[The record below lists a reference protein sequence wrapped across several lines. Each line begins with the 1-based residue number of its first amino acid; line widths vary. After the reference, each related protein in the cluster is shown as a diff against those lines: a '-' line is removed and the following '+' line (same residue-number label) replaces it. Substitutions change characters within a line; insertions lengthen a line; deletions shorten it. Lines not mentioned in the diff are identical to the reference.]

1 MERRRRSNFADNHR
15 RTVGR
20 RAAVFVLDLALDVPG
35 AVVGRRAARSRRW
48 AQSTEA
54 GAVPAVEGV
63 GEPGGHVHRR
73 RVVRTGEGEADGAA
87 FVDGGRR
94 REYRGGRHVAYGDR
108 GRPLG
113 RSAIFVGDL
122 PLDHIGALVIECA
135 HRRR

>member
-1 MERRRRSNFADNHR
+1 MVEPPSLSWTLP
-15 RTVGR
+15 RTLLGPWSDVGH
-20 RAAVFVLDLALDVPG
+20 L
-35 AVVGRRAARSRRW
+35 
-48 AQSTEA
+48 
-54 GAVPAVEGV
+54 AVEGV

-73 RVVRTGEGEADGAA
+73 RVVRTGEGEPDGAA